1 MRRLKIA
8 PALILTLAMAL
19 VLCPCAVSAADA
31 HTEAGAGTASA
42 RSLESLSWII
52 DSFLAKPHL
61 RGATVSIIV
70 ESLDHDALDGGPV
83 DRWALPPLYERHAD
97 RPMIPA
103 SNMKVVTAAGALSL
117 LGPDYRFETSFSTD
131 GSSTSPIL
139 RGNLYIKGSGDPSLV
154 SEEFWKIAD
163 KLRTRGIERIAGDI
177 VLDVSYFDALAT
189 ATDAADDGD
198 RAYYARTSALAAN
211 FNTVR
216 VHVHPGEKTG
226 DTARAELSPD
236 TGFVDV
242 LNDATTCS
250 ARRSETIQ
258 VRRRFEDGRNVVH
271 VSGRI
276 PVGHR
281 GKVFYRNI
289 DDPAGSFGA
298 TLISFLK
305 GAGIAFD
312 GDLVQGAEPDDATVL
327 FVHRSKPLSLIVR
340 DLNKFSNN
348 FTAEQLLKTLGAMN
362 GSGGPGDVSSGDGS
376 PDARPIT
383 AGTTAS
389 GAAALMDYLNRL
401 DIDTSELRIVDGSG
415 LSRESRLTVR
425 SLARVIREM
434 YADFRVAPE
443 YLSSLSVSGTD
454 GTLGDR
460 MGFGGLTGTIRAK
473 TGLLEGVTAISGV
486 METMT
491 GRRVL
496 FSIIVNGWSCEAWK
510 VHDMEHAILLHIYE
524 S

>member
-1 MRRLKIA
+1 MRRSIS
-8 PALILTLAMAL
+8 ALFLMLTLVVAL
-19 VLCPCAVSAADA
+19 ALCPCAVGAADVA
-31 HTEAGAGTASA
+31 TEEGSGAASA

-61 RGATVSIIV
+61 RGAEISIIV
-70 ESLDHDALDGGPV
+70 ESLDAET
-83 DRWALPPLYERHAD
+83 PLYEREAD
-97 RPMIPA
+97 RPMVPA
-103 SNMKVVTAAGALSL
+103 SNMKVVTAAAALSL
-117 LGPDYRFETSFSTD
+117 LGPDYRFETGFSTD
-131 GSSTSPIL
+131 SDAVSPVL
-139 RGNLYIKGSGDPSLV
+139 AGNLHVRGSGDPSLV
-154 SEEFWKIAD
+154 SEELWKIAD
-163 KLRTRGIERIAGDI
+163 RLRTMGIERITGDI
-177 VLDVSYFDALAT
+177 VLDVSYFDGNAT
-189 ATDAADDGD
+189 AIDAQEDGD
-198 RAYYARTSALAAN
+198 RAYHARTSALSAN

-216 VHVHPGEKTG
+216 VHIHPGAKTG
-226 DTARAELSPD
+226 DAARVELSPE
-236 TGFVDV
+236 TGFVDI

-250 ARRSETIQ
+250 ARRSQTVQ
-258 VRRRFEDGRNVVH
+258 VRRRFEGGRNIVH

-298 TLISFLK
+298 TLVSFLK

-312 GDLVQGAEPDDATVL
+312 GNVVQGAEPDDAREL

-348 FTAEQLLKTLGAMN
+348 FTAEQLLKTLGATN
-362 GSGGPGDVSSGDGS
+362 GGQGS
-376 PDARPIT
+376 PV
-383 AGTTAS
+383 
-389 GAAALMDYLNRL
+389 LMDYLDGL
-401 DIDTSELRIVDGSG
+401 GIDTTEFGIVDGSG

-425 SLARVIREM
+425 SLAVVIREM
-434 YADFRVAPE
+434 YADFRAAPE

-454 GTLGDR
+454 GTLEDR
-460 MGFGGLTGTIRAK
+460 MGFAGLTGMIRAK
-473 TGLLEGVTAISGV
+473 TGLLDGVTAISGV

>member
-1 MRRLKIA
+1 MMRRLKIA

-52 DSFLAKPHL
+52 DSFLAEPHL

-281 GKVFYRNI
+281 GKVF
-289 DDPAGSFGA
+289 
-298 TLISFLK
+298 
-305 GAGIAFD
+305 
-312 GDLVQGAEPDDATVL
+312 
-327 FVHRSKPLSLIVR
+327 
-340 DLNKFSNN
+340 
-348 FTAEQLLKTLGAMN
+348 
-362 GSGGPGDVSSGDGS
+362 
-376 PDARPIT
+376 
-383 AGTTAS
+383 
-389 GAAALMDYLNRL
+389 
-401 DIDTSELRIVDGSG
+401 
-415 LSRESRLTVR
+415 
-425 SLARVIREM
+425 
-434 YADFRVAPE
+434 
-443 YLSSLSVSGTD
+443 
-454 GTLGDR
+454 
-460 MGFGGLTGTIRAK
+460 
-473 TGLLEGVTAISGV
+473 
-486 METMT
+486 
-491 GRRVL
+491 
-496 FSIIVNGWSCEAWK
+496 
-510 VHDMEHAILLHIYE
+510 
-524 S
+524 